1 MLHRGNISRDFAYN
15 AAINKYNTMP
25 DQATILKVVCQQLQL
40 LANFDPPLTDNA
52 GNPAPNV
59 SDRNVKDVYVRIDK
73 EDEKADPAPPK
84 PRLATFVDNLK
95 EKLGDFDLEPQQL
108 VAGRYPTIGH
118 LVRHIETA

>member
-1 MLHRGNISRDFAYN
+1 LEGD
-15 AAINKYNTMP
+15 NKIEREIMS
-25 DQATILKVVCQQLQL
+25 DEAKILKVVCQQLQL

-52 GNPAPNV
+52 GNPAPNI

-73 EDEKADPAPPK
+73 EDEKADPPPPK
-84 PRLATFVDNLK
+84 PRLATFADNLK